1 MLLTHF
7 NDYLSVCIPTKK
19 NCDGNMS
26 LDTDIQDL
34 LKGDAAL
41 LEHRADENIQVKG
54 GLISLHNADSY
65 GVSPYKDYIRPLT
78 TFYMLYNLP

>member
-1 MLLTHF
+1 
-7 NDYLSVCIPTKK
+7 
-19 NCDGNMS
+19 MS

-54 GLISLHNADSY
+54 GLISLHIQAHAHYAVLIKINGCGNTTDKWWQDGADRDGLLAS
-65 GVSPYKDYIRPLT
+65 SP
-78 TFYMLYNLP
+78 